1 MLSASEVLSTLLEKP
16 TDLEH
21 VRSLVTDDVTYVSL
35 NHANADLHSIMPW
48 CGAHEHAGPESIV
61 KTFVDVGRYWEVISF
76 EPEAVFGSG
85 EYAAMFGRFTY
96 RSTVMQKLV
105 TTPFAVFAKVKDG
118 RCYYLQ
124 FMEDTLATSASFRSG
139 GQWTFRSDPAG
150 GEVSF

>member
-1 MLSASEVLSTLLEKP
+1 MLSSSEVLAAILQKP

-21 VRSLVTDDVTYVSL
+21 VRSLVTDDLTYVSL
-35 NHANADLHSIMPW
+35 NYDNPDLRSIMPW
-48 CGAHEHAGPESIV
+48 CGTHEHAGPESVV
-61 KTFVDVGRYWEVISF
+61 KTFVDVGRYWEVLSF

-85 EYAAMFGRFTY
+85 EFAAMFGRFTY
-96 RSTVMQKLV
+96 RSTVMGKAV

-139 GQWTFRSDPAG
+139 GKWSFRSDPDG
-150 GEVSF
+150 KEVAF

>member
-1 MLSASEVLSTLLEKP
+1 VLSASEVLSAILEKP
-16 TDLEH
+16 NDLEH

-35 NHANADLHSIMPW
+35 NYDNRDLHSIMPW
-48 CGAHEHAGPESIV
+48 CGAHEHAGPEGIV
-61 KTFVDVGRYWEVISF
+61 KTFVDVGSYWEVISF

-96 RSTVMQKLV
+96 RSTVMNKLV

-124 FMEDTLATSASFRSG
+124 FMEDTLATSASFKSG

>member
-1 MLSASEVLSTLLEKP
+1 MLSASEVLSAILQKP
-16 TDLEH
+16 TDLDH

-35 NHANADLHSIMPW
+35 SYDNPDLHSIMPW
-48 CGAHEHAGPESIV
+48 CGTHEHAGPESIV
-61 KTFVDVGRYWEVISF
+61 KTFVDVARYWEMIAF

-96 RSTVMQKLV
+96 RSTVMSRLV
-105 TTPFAVFAKVKDG
+105 TTPFAIFAKVGDG

-139 GQWTFRSDPAG
+139 GQWTFRSNPEG
-150 GEVSF
+150 GEVTF

>member
-1 MLSASEVLSTLLEKP
+1 MLSASEVLSAILEKP
-16 TDLEH
+16 TDLDH

-35 NHANADLHSIMPW
+35 NYDHPNLTSIMPW

-61 KTFVDVGRYWEVISF
+61 KTFVDVGRYWDVISF

-85 EYAAMFGRFTY
+85 EHAAMFGRFTY
-96 RSTVMQKLV
+96 RSTVMQQLV

-124 FMEDTLATSASFRSG
+124 FMEDTLATSASFKSG
-139 GQWTFRSDPAG
+139 GQWTFRSNPDG